1 VTRKITNGAAR
12 IKAGLEKEVRLGNL
26 EARRDWGF
34 SGDYVEAMWRMLQ
47 HNEPDDFVIATGK
60 SHSVKEFAERAF
72 HAVGLDWKKYVV
84 EDKMFYR
91 PAEVMVLQG
100 DYSKAK
106 RVLGWEP
113 RVSFEEL
120 VQMMVEEDLKT
131 VGLLVA

>member
-1 VTRKITNGAAR
+1 
-12 IKAGLEKEVRLGNL
+12 
-26 EARRDWGF
+26 
-34 SGDYVEAMWRMLQ
+34 
-47 HNEPDDFVIATGK
+47 
-60 SHSVKEFAERAF
+60 
-72 HAVGLDWKKYVV
+72 
-84 EDKMFYR
+84 MFYR